1 MNHTKIM
8 GTIGPASSDP
18 KIIEELILAGIS
30 SCRINFS
37 HATYDQAEEIIRNIR
52 QISRRLNRPVAIRQ
66 DLQGPKIRI
75 GELEEDSY
83 ALPLGHEIV
92 FTREEIVGDARRA
105 TIAQPEFIEA
115 MEAGSEIIIGDN
127 DLQLVVEEKLNPDE
141 IRCRVTIPGSIKPRK
156 GACAPGTLIRFK
168 GLTEK
173 DIRDFEF
180 GIAQNVDCVSM
191 SFVQTADDLDRL
203 KAIMEAHNVKIPILA
218 KIEQR
223 NALENLDA
231 ILANCDGVS
240 AARGDLAVERPIE
253 ELHLIDKE
261 IIRRANL
268 AGKFVFTG
276 SGILKSLMKTSWPT
290 RAEVCDVSALVLDG
304 IDAISFSD
312 ETAVGHDPV
321 GCVKVLSNIIA
332 RTESAMLANCTGKPA
347 AGFFRSV
354 RPNFEVSNG
363 DTPIIMMA
371 ENLEQVA
378 RVAKMHYTAP
388 VIAAV
393 QNTNLANFLAHYW
406 GVSPIYCP
414 ENLSRADCLDLAH
427 QEAVR
432 IGILQES
439 QPVIRL

>member
-8 GTIGPASSDP
+8 GTIGPASFDP
-18 KIIEELILAGIS
+18 KVIEELILAGIS

-37 HATYDQAEEIIRNIR
+37 HATYDQAEEIIHNIR
-52 QISRRLNRPVAIRQ
+52 AISKRLNRPVAIRQ

-75 GELEEDSY
+75 GELEEDAY
-83 ALPLGHEIV
+83 PLPLGHEIV
-92 FTREEIVGDARRA
+92 FTRKEVVGDAKRA

-115 MEAGSEIIIGDN
+115 MEAGCEIIIGDN
-127 DLQLVVEEKLNPDE
+127 DIQLVVEEKLNPDE
-141 IRCRVTIPGSIKPRK
+141 IRCKVTIPGTLRPRK

-180 GIAQNVDCVSM
+180 GISQNVDCVSM

-203 KAIMEAHNVKIPILA
+203 KAIMAAHNVKIPILA

-223 NALENLDA
+223 NALEDLDA

-290 RAEVCDVSALVLDG
+290 RAEVCDVSALVLEG

-321 GCVKVLSNIIA
+321 GCVKILSSIIA
-332 RTESAMLANCTGKPA
+332 RTEAAMLANCTGRPNT
-347 AGFFRSV
+347 GFFRSI

-363 DTPIIMMA
+363 DTPIVMMA

-414 ENLSRADCLDLAH
+414 ENLSRADCLDLAW

-432 IGILQES
+432 IGIIRDG